1 MTLNKNDSIAWQDP
15 DKLSGQPRSMMG
27 ICTAFNFAKLFH
39 FALTFY
45 FTFFFLSHFQRK
57 RMFNLKGLHLLE
69 VFEEIGCK

>member
-39 FALTFY
+39 FALVQQFNY
-45 FTFFFLSHFQRK
+45 VARK
-57 RMFNLKGLHLLE
+57 K
-69 VFEEIGCK
+69 EELPPSLRPTAPDVPTHP